1 MNQQQKILLITDLL
15 LGGITVAVA
24 VAVVFGLELHGLVSL
39 LSTISS
45 VLWHW
50 SSSPFENFRFNAFPA
65 PEFAIAT
72 ISLFY

>member
-1 MNQQQKILLITDLL
+1 SQQQKILLITDLL
-15 LGGITVAVA
+15 LDGITVAI
-24 VAVVFGLELHGLVSL
+24 AVVFSLELHSLVSL

-50 SSSPFENFRFNAFPA
+50 SSSPFETFRFNAFPA